1 MKVLTYTSYKEH
13 CHLFTEIHGSITVNS
28 CQVRLA
34 QNNIILLPSV
44 SIKVYQASKGT
55 GVENT
60 KFIRFTVSAG
70 TYSID
75 DMNKKIKV
83 ATLQQRQ
90 DWEPPQIKDLKLVI
104 PKEYTFVAS
113 NTIFI
118 ALCMPD
124 KYLEN
129 TTLIRSTLPS
139 GSYKTSLDT
148 SPPPLSLSL
157 HCKQM
162 NKDKNKFD
170 CQPSGLMARMH
181 VCNYKG
187 TFSPIHL
194 VFLELDTRRPY
205 LDFKILN
212 EKNNEIIPR
221 TFYLKLLSKSEYIR
235 QRNKQHLSRSKH
247 YHTTRTKSI
256 STEQIVRN

>member
-13 CHLFTEIHGSITVNS
+13 CDLYTEIHGSITVNS
-28 CQVRLA
+28 CQFRLA
-34 QNNIILLPSV
+34 QKNIILLPSV
-44 SIKVYQASKGT
+44 SIIVYKAGKGT

-60 KFIRFTVSAG
+60 KFIRFTVLAG

-75 DMNKKIKV
+75 DLNTKIKE

-104 PKEYTFVAS
+104 PKDYIFMDS

-118 ALCMPD
+118 MLCMPD
-124 KYLEN
+124 KYLEK

-157 HCKQM
+157 HCKQI
-162 NKDKNKFD
+162 NKVKN
-170 CQPSGLMARMH
+170 
-181 VCNYKG
+181 
-187 TFSPIHL
+187 
-194 VFLELDTRRPY
+194 ELDGKPSNGSHAR
-205 LDFKILN
+205 F
-212 EKNNEIIPR
+212 
-221 TFYLKLLSKSEYIR
+221 
-235 QRNKQHLSRSKH
+235 
-247 YHTTRTKSI
+247 
-256 STEQIVRN
+256 